1 MIDFAIRCRS
11 EVRRPEML
19 NMNDVRTEQR
29 IAQERYQVI
38 VLARQQARARAESG
52 KHQATLRGKP
62 LSRLGQLWQRG
73 GSQPSARYDA
83 AGEQTA

>member
-1 MIDFAIRCRS
+1 
-11 EVRRPEML
+11 ML

-52 KHQATLRGKP
+52 GHQATLRGKA
-62 LSRLGQLWQRG
+62 LSRVGQLWQKAS
-73 GSQPSARYDA
+73 SQPSARYNA
-83 AGEQTA
+83 AGEQTV